1 MTKQAKSKKKAPVKK
16 PVIDKAAQEQ
26 FAKTGSA
33 SPAEAVEK
41 EDKNQGRM
49 TLHIKKEYRI
59 AIRVA
64 CGMLDISIKDFVE
77 QAIKEKL
84 QQVEVL

>member
-1 MTKQAKSKKKAPVKK
+1 MTKKNSTKKKAPVKK
-16 PVIDKAAQEQ
+16 PVIDKAAQES

-33 SPAEAVEK
+33 SPAENVEK

-49 TLHIKKEYRI
+49 TLHIKKEYRV

-64 CGMLDISIKDFVE
+64 CGKLDITIKDFVE
-77 QAIKEKL
+77 QAIVEKL
-84 QQVEVL
+84 KQVEAL